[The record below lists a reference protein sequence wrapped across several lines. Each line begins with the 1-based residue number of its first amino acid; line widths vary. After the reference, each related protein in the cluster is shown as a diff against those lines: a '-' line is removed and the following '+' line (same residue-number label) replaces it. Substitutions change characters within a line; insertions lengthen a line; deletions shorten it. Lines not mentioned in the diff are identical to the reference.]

1 MFRLAVVLGL
11 LAGGLSVA
19 APVPKAVVKKDTIE
33 GRWITTERMVGR
45 ADMTK
50 SPWVWEIKGEALTT
64 FDVSADQRFTPSGI
78 TGITL
83 FPPDPKKPF
92 ELDFLHV
99 SGTSKYLWRG
109 LMTWD
114 NGDFVICFGDEG
126 KERPTEVKNS
136 PAVYS
141 FYRFKRVDDK

>member
-1 MFRLAVVLGL
+1 MFRVAAAIGL

-19 APVPKAVVKKDTIE
+19 APVPKALKKTESLD
-33 GRWITTERMVGR
+33 GRWVTTERMVGR
-45 ADMTK
+45 TDMTNT
-50 SPWVWEIKGEALTT
+50 PWGWEIEGEKLTT
-64 FDVSADQRFTPSGI
+64 FDVANGNLTPSGT

-83 FPPDPKKPF
+83 FAPDPKKPN

-114 NGDFVICFGDEG
+114 GGGFVICFGDEG

-141 FYRFKRVDDK
+141 YYRFKRVSEK

>member
-1 MFRLAVVLGL
+1 MFRLAVALGL
-11 LAGGLSVA
+11 LAAGLSAA
-19 APVPKAVVKKDTIE
+19 APVPKALVKKDTIQ
-33 GRWITTERMVGR
+33 GRWITTERMAGR
-45 ADMTK
+45 QDMTNT
-50 SPWVWEIKGEALTT
+50 PWGWEIEGEKLTT
-64 FDVSADQRFTPSGI
+64 FDVSNGRLTPSSV

-83 FPPDPKKPF
+83 FAPDPSKPY

-99 SGTSKYLWRG
+99 SGASKYLWRG

-141 FYRFKRVDDK
+141 FYRFKRVTDK